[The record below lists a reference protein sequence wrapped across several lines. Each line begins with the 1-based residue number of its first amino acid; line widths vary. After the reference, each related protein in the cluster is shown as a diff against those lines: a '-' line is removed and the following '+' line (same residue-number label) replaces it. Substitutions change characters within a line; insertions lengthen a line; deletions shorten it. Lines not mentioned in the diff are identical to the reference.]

1 MNTILAND
9 IINQLQTHINSPAWD
24 ETGKLEVGVKT
35 EKLGWD
41 KIKDNVFYRT
51 EVVTIGN
58 SDYIVMALRSYNTV
72 IGFIWNDVL
81 YSVGKYSTSTSRHL
95 NCLKEKLSNY
105 FSDEQYFEKR
115 KA

>member
-1 MNTILAND
+1 MNQILAND

-35 EKLGWD
+35 EGLGWD
-41 KIKDNVFYRT
+41 KIKNNVFYRT

-58 SDYIVMALRSYNTV
+58 ADYIVMALRSYNTV

-81 YSVGKYSTSTSRHL
+81 YSVGKYSQSTTRHL
-95 NCLKEKLSNY
+95 GCLKDKLSVFFKDEEY
-105 FSDEQYFEKR
+105 FDKIR
-115 KA
+115 G